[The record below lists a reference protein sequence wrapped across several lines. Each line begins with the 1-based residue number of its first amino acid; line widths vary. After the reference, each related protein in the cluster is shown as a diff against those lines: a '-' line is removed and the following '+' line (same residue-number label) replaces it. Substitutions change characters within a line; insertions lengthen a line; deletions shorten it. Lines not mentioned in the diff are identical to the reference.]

1 MARKLRD
8 SDINFDSFDDDNVEY
23 VFWTGSMFV
32 NVMIHMGYFVRVTS
46 ANRTPFYSKIEL
58 TVEKRRYSSNL
69 FLYALTSGSY
79 LTQVAL
85 TMYEKIMICKLEPI
99 NLPC

>member
-8 SDINFDSFDDDNVEY
+8 SDIDFDALNDDNIEY

-58 TVEKRRYSSNL
+58 TVKKEEYSSAL
-69 FLYALTSGSY
+69 FLHALTSGNY
-79 LTQVAL
+79 LSKVAF